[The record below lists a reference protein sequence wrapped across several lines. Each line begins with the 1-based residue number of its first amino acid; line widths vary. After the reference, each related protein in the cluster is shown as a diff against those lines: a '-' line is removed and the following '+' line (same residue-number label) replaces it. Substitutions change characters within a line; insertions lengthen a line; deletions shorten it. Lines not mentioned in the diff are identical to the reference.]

1 VVSGNNRRNERGK
14 YCNGKQTKMHIL
26 QLQKYT
32 NNLDP
37 APSTIATITFT
48 EKKVNIQ
55 YYGWG
60 ASSQKQREGQWNR
73 GLPED
78 KPGKGISFEI

>member
-1 VVSGNNRRNERGK
+1 
-14 YCNGKQTKMHIL
+14 MHIL
-26 QLQKYT
+26 QLQNYT
-32 NNLDP
+32 NDLEP

-48 EKKVNIQ
+48 ERKVNIQ
-55 YYGWG
+55 YHGWG